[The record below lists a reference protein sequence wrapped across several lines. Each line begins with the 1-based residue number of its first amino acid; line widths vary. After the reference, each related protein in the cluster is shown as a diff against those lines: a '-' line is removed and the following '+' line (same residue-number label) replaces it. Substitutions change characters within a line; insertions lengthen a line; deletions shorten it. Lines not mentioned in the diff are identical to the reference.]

1 MTSVKRKKKLRYLLF
16 WESEGKLVDNHRL
29 KDATE
34 KLFLYTLYSRLKQIK
49 TLYIVLLYAK

>member
-1 MTSVKRKKKLRYLLF
+1 MQKALLQRENLQPEK
-16 WESEGKLVDNHRL
+16 W
-29 KDATE
+29 DATE

>member
-1 MTSVKRKKKLRYLLF
+1 MEKHIMGENGISYTLGEDGLYYPDLYLP
-16 WESEGKLVDNHRL
+16 E
-29 KDATE
+29 DATE